1 MLLKGLTIWHSTC
14 DILERVQNLKE
25 FIKNMSVN
33 DKKLKSFCLNSN
45 EWQNVKTIF
54 KTTLLPAKICTKS
67 PQSEQLILT
76 DFYREWIACMFE
88 IEAQN

>member
-1 MLLKGLTIWHSTC
+1 VLLKGLTIWHSTC

-54 KTTLLPAKICTKS
+54 KALLPAKICTKS